1 MEMLSEE
8 LIKKISKSKGE
19 DEWMLEFRLNS
30 YRKFLELENPNFGP
44 KIELDFSKL
53 NYYKKE
59 GNLTSDWNNVRC
71 DIRNKFKTLGVID
84 AEKEHLSGVSN
95 QFESEVI
102 YHNGRDEI
110 QEKGVIFLSTDE
122 ALKQYPDLFKEYF
135 NNLVKYDENKYTAL
149 NGALWSGGSFIY
161 IPPYTKLDRPLQSYF
176 RIESSSLGQFERTII
191 IVDEGAELSYI
202 EGCTAKS
209 YSVSSL
215 HAGVVEIYVKRGAKC
230 KYSTI
235 QNWSKDVYNLVTKR
249 AIVEEN
255 GVMDWVDGNV
265 GSGVT
270 MKYPSCILLGDNA
283 VGNSISIAYAKENQ
297 HLDAGAKMI
306 HIGAN
311 TRSNIVSK
319 SIADEGGVANY
330 LVTKRAIVEEN
341 GVMDWVDG
349 NVGSGVTMKYPSCIL
364 LGDNAV
370 GNSISI
376 AYAKENQHL
385 DAGAKMIHIGANTRS
400 NIVSKSIADEGGVAN
415 YRGKVKIAES
425 AKNSYA
431 SIKCDTILLSDNAI
445 SDTYP
450 INEVNNDSSK
460 LEHEATVSKISEEKM
475 FYLRSKGLTENQAK
489 EMLIMGFISDFK
501 RELPMEYAVE
511 LNRLMKEI

>member
-1 MEMLSEE
+1 MFMEMLSEE

-102 YHNGRDEI
+102 YHHGRDEI

-122 ALKQYPDLFKEYF
+122 ALKEYPDLFKEYF

-330 LVTKRAIVEEN
+330 
-341 GVMDWVDG
+341 
-349 NVGSGVTMKYPSCIL
+349 
-364 LGDNAV
+364 
-370 GNSISI
+370 
-376 AYAKENQHL
+376 
-385 DAGAKMIHIGANTRS
+385 
-400 NIVSKSIADEGGVAN
+400 
-415 YRGKVKIAES
+415 RGKVKIAES

-501 RELPMEYAVE
+501 KELPMEYAVE

>member
-1 MEMLSEE
+1 MFMEMLSEE

-102 YHNGRDEI
+102 YHHGRDEI

-319 SIADEGGVANY
+319 SIADEGG
-330 LVTKRAIVEEN
+330 I
-341 GVMDWVDG
+341 
-349 NVGSGVTMKYPSCIL
+349 
-364 LGDNAV
+364 
-370 GNSISI
+370 
-376 AYAKENQHL
+376 
-385 DAGAKMIHIGANTRS
+385 
-400 NIVSKSIADEGGVAN
+400 AN

-425 AKNSYA
+425 AKNAYA

>member
-1 MEMLSEE
+1 MFMEMLSEE

-249 AIVEEN
+249 AVVEEN

-319 SIADEGGVANY
+319 SIADEN
-330 LVTKRAIVEEN
+330 
-341 GVMDWVDG
+341 
-349 NVGSGVTMKYPSCIL
+349 
-364 LGDNAV
+364 
-370 GNSISI
+370 
-376 AYAKENQHL
+376 
-385 DAGAKMIHIGANTRS
+385 
-400 NIVSKSIADEGGVAN
+400 GVAN

-501 RELPMEYAVE
+501 KELPMEYAVE

>member
-1 MEMLSEE
+1 MFMEMLSEE

-84 AEKEHLSGVSN
+84 AEKKHLSGVSN

-102 YHNGRDEI
+102 YHHGRDEI

-319 SIADEGGVANY
+319 SIADDGG
-330 LVTKRAIVEEN
+330 I
-341 GVMDWVDG
+341 
-349 NVGSGVTMKYPSCIL
+349 
-364 LGDNAV
+364 
-370 GNSISI
+370 
-376 AYAKENQHL
+376 
-385 DAGAKMIHIGANTRS
+385 
-400 NIVSKSIADEGGVAN
+400 AN

-425 AKNSYA
+425 AKNAYA